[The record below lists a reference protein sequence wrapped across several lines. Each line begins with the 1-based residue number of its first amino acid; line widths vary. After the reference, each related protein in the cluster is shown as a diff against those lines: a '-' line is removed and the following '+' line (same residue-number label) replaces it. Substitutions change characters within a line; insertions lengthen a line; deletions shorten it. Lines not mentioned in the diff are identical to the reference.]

1 MILEEFI
8 KELEKINI
16 KITEESL
23 EKLDKY
29 YNLLVETNKY
39 INLTAITK
47 KEDVYLKHF
56 YDSLTT
62 IKALDLNQNIDICDL
77 GTGAGFPGIV
87 LKIVFPNI
95 KLTLVDSLAKRC
107 KFLEDVIKEL
117 NLSDTKVICSRIEE
131 YSKENKEKH
140 DILITR
146 AVAKTSIILE
156 LGLQS
161 LKVNGNFILL
171 KGNIEEELKNIKII
185 EKELKVKLNKQE
197 EFLLPVE
204 NSKRTILVFKK
215 EVSTPVKYPRDFAKI
230 KKNPL

>member
-8 KELEKINI
+8 NELEKINI
-16 KITEESL
+16 GISEESL

-29 YNLLVETNKY
+29 YSLLVETNKY
-39 INLTAITK
+39 INLTAITN

-62 IKALDLNQNIDICDL
+62 IKAINLDQDIDICDL

-107 KFLEDVIKEL
+107 KFLEEVIKEL
-117 NLSDTKVICSRIEE
+117 GLNNTKVICNRIEE
-131 YSKENKEKH
+131 YSKENIEKH

-146 AVAKTSIILE
+146 AVAKTSVILE

-171 KGNIEEELKNIKII
+171 KGNIDEELKNLKII
-185 EKELKVKLNKQE
+185 EKELKVKLKKQE

>member
-1 MILEEFI
+1 MILEKFI

-16 KITEESL
+16 KITEETL

-29 YNLLVETNKY
+29 YNLLIETNKH

-62 IKALDLNQNIDICDL
+62 IKAINLDQEIDICDL

-107 KFLEDVIKEL
+107 KFLEEVIKEL
-117 NLSDTKVICSRIEE
+117 DLNNTKVICNRIED
-131 YSKENKEKH
+131 YSKENIEKH
-140 DILITR
+140 DTLITR

-171 KGNIEEELKNIKII
+171 KGNIDEELKNLKII
-185 EKELKVKLNKQE
+185 EKELKVKLKKQE

>member
-171 KGNIEEELKNIKII
+171 KGNIEEELKNIKTI

>member
-1 MILEEFI
+1 MILEDFI

-16 KITEESL
+16 TISSEAL
-23 EKLDKY
+23 EKLNKY

-39 INLTAITK
+39 INLTAITEEK
-47 KEDVYLKHF
+47 DVYLKHF

-62 IKALDLNQNIDICDL
+62 IKVINLDKNIDICDL

-87 LKIVFPNI
+87 LKIVFPKI

-107 KFLEDVIKEL
+107 KFLEEVVKEL
-117 NLSDTKVICSRIEE
+117 NLTNTKVECKRIEE
-131 YSKENKEKH
+131 YSKENIEKH

-156 LGLQS
+156 LGLQA
-161 LKVNGNFILL
+161 LKIKGNFILL
-171 KGNIEEELKNIKII
+171 KGNIEEELKNIKLV

-230 KKNPL
+230 KKIPL

>member
-16 KITEESL
+16 TISSEAL
-23 EKLDKY
+23 EKLNKY

-39 INLTAITK
+39 INLTAITEEK
-47 KEDVYLKHF
+47 DVYLKHF

-62 IKALDLNQNIDICDL
+62 IKVINLDKNIDICDL

-87 LKIVFPNI
+87 LKIVFPKI

-107 KFLEDVIKEL
+107 KFLEEVVKEL
-117 NLSDTKVICSRIEE
+117 NLTNTKVECKRIEE
-131 YSKENKEKH
+131 YSKENIEKH

-156 LGLQS
+156 LGLQA
-161 LKVNGNFILL
+161 LKIKGNFILL
-171 KGNIEEELKNIKII
+171 KGNIEEELKNIKLV

>member
-95 KLTLVDSLAKRC
+95 KLTLIDSLAKRC

-171 KGNIEEELKNIKII
+171 KGNIEEELKNIKTI